1 MTDGNGRSALDRAG
15 QTKKQGA
22 AFRKESG
29 ALPCAGQKENP
40 QPKLRVCGGP
50 FPSAFEPKTS
60 RRGTVLAFSLKLK
73 FSTTRSSKT

>member
-40 QPKLRVCGGP
+40 QPMLMCHKVTHKNLIDNHLLFRTK
-50 FPSAFEPKTS
+50 EPLM
-60 RRGTVLAFSLKLK
+60 TV
-73 FSTTRSSKT
+73 